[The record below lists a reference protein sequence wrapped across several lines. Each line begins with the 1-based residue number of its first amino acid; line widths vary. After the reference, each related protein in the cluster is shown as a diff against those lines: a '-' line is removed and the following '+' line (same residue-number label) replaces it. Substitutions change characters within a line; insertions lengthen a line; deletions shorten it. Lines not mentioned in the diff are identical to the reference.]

1 MDGRAGRPQALL
13 GEAPRSYATRA
24 QEEREE
30 GEVTNAPDEFE
41 GEPERHA
48 DLGDLV
54 VALLASTLAGLRDR
68 LFADGFEDAA
78 ELVDEL
84 VEITDDYICRVAA

>member
-1 MDGRAGRPQALL
+1 MDGRPGRSQALL
-13 GEAPRSYATRA
+13 GQAPRDHATGA
-24 QEEREE
+24 QEKRE
-30 GEVTNAPDEFE
+30 GEVTNVRDEFE